1 MTGCDF
7 DVIVLTETW
16 LDNRIHSV
24 QLFGPLYDVYRC
36 DRNGVNSSKRM
47 GGGVLVAVK
56 KTLSSVQLNICDSCL
71 EQVWVKLDFN
81 NKCLYISSFYLPPDK
96 TNDSQVI
103 ESHLK
108 SVREIDSCS
117 SCDDTILI
125 FGDYNFSE
133 IHWMKDEQ
141 GSVTI
146 DYSISSLN
154 HARYSTIDGM
164 AFCNLHQINP
174 TKNLNGHTLDLV
186 FSNSIDFSVSETN
199 DVLIAPDLHHHW
211 RI

>member
-1 MTGCDF
+1 M
-7 DVIVLTETW
+7 
-16 LDNRIHSV
+16 
-24 QLFGPLYDVYRC
+24 
-36 DRNGVNSSKRM
+36 
-47 GGGVLVAVK
+47 
-56 KTLSSVQLNICDSCL
+56 
-71 EQVWVKLDFN
+71 
-81 NKCLYISSFYLPPDK
+81 
-96 TNDSQVI
+96 
-103 ESHLK
+103 

-199 DVLIAPDLHHHW
+199 DVLIAPDLHHPPLEILLPFYVEDVCTNDEDQQLDFKKTNVDALVTYLSLFDWSPMHNCSDVDQATAYFLCVLNNW
-211 RI
+211 LVEHVPIKRKPRLPPWEITNCGPSSAERMQRYVNCENFVHRS